1 MENLLGGVSEAQ
13 ANRHCQIRN
22 GKTHHL
28 KNIMKPIKL
37 MLTAVSLLAT
47 IALAVPAAA
56 EDTDQKKL
64 TAEVKAA
71 LKDFQAADGSLK
83 ALFKKAAG
91 YAVFP
96 TAGKGGFIVGGAH
109 GTGQVYAGGKLL
121 GTAKM
126 TQVTVGAQIG
136 GQAFAELIFF
146 ETKEALAK
154 FKAGGYSM
162 SAQVSAVAAAEGASK
177 NAKYVEGVM
186 VFTKAKS
193 GLMAEATVGGQKFSF
208 EPIDKK

>member
-1 MENLLGGVSEAQ
+1 MHKRIVA
-13 ANRHCQIRN
+13 AWVRN
-22 GKTHHL
+22 GKTQHL

-37 MLTAVSLLAT
+37 LVTAVTLLT
-47 IALAVPAAA
+47 TLACVGPAAA
-56 EDTDQKKL
+56 EEIDQKKL
-64 TAEVKAA
+64 TAEVKDA
-71 LKDFQAADGSLK
+71 LKDFNAADGSLK
-83 ALFKKAAG
+83 ALFKKTAG

-136 GQAFAELIFF
+136 GQAFAELILF
-146 ETKEALAK
+146 ETQEALAK

-162 SAQVSAVAAAEGASK
+162 SAQVSAVAAAEGASN

-208 EPIDKK
+208 EPLAKK